1 MAQLS
6 QRSTIYFDPNMH
18 KALRL
23 KAAQENRSVQDI
35 VNEAV
40 SLLAAEDAED
50 IAEYDARKNEPS
62 MDYSSFVSELKNDG
76 IIQHPFQVVGQ
87 ERLTIH
93 PKARC
98 ATNIKCSRASCSR
111 SAPDKFKAI
120 NRA

>member
-6 QRSTIYFDPNMH
+6 QRSTIYFEPNMH

-23 KAAQENRSVQDI
+23 KAAQENRSVSDI

-76 IIQHPFQVVGQ
+76 II
-87 ERLTIH
+87 
-93 PKARC
+93 
-98 ATNIKCSRASCSR
+98 
-111 SAPDKFKAI
+111 
-120 NRA
+120 

>member
-18 KALRL
+18 KVLRM
-23 KAAQENRSVQDI
+23 KAAQENRSVSDI

-62 MDYSSFVSELKNDG
+62 MDYSSFPKIERNIVPNKYKRVVS
-76 IIQHPFQVVGQ
+76 
-87 ERLTIH
+87 
-93 PKARC
+93 
-98 ATNIKCSRASCSR
+98 
-111 SAPDKFKAI
+111 
-120 NRA
+120 